1 MKAFVPVF
9 ALLAAASGESDPA
22 LLYSGLPLATTY
34 GYGLP
39 LAYAARPVAVTAKT
53 GFPTDVHNTV
63 AYTHVVAKREAE
75 AEADPALVYAAAPY
89 GYGYAGLPYYG
100 FGVAPYTYPMKVA
113 APAAIPAVPGGYAAA
128 GRYVANSGGIV
139 HKAKRE
145 AEAEAEADPALLYA
159 GAYAAP
165 YAYGYAGLPYAY
177 NYNPKVATPYGL
189 THPSN
194 VGLCLNNVGLRV
206 PC

>member
-89 GYGYAGLPYYG
+89 GYGYAGLPYAAY
-100 FGVAPYTYPMKVA
+100 GVAPYTYPVKVA
-113 APAAIPAVPGGYAAA
+113 APAAIPAV
-128 GRYVANSGGIV
+128 
-139 HKAKRE
+139 
-145 AEAEAEADPALLYA
+145 LYA

>member
-1 MKAFVPVF
+1 VKVAAPAAIPAVPGGY
-9 ALLAAASGESDPA
+9 AAAGRYVAESG
-22 LLYSGLPLATTY
+22 G
-34 GYGLP
+34 
-39 LAYAARPVAVTAKT
+39 V
-53 GFPTDVHNTV
+53 VHK
-63 AYTHVVAKREAE
+63 AKREADAE

-100 FGVAPYTYPMKVA
+100 YGVAPYTYPVKVA

-159 GAYAAP
+159 GAYTAP